1 MPAVIAPIAASFA
14 APAAAPLITPMMALS
29 VAMMGMSVLSSI
41 QAGYAQQSMMNF
53 QATQS
58 SLNAQAEEIKGRQ
71 DALKIKE
78 NRDKALAS
86 LNAGFAARGGIT
98 GSGTPFAAMVESNR
112 AASED
117 INLALFGAQTRA
129 ASDISQAAQLKAEG
143 SAAVRGGYMNAL
155 STIARSSP
163 VQNKLSSLLD

>member
-1 MPAVIAPIAASFA
+1 MPLFAPIAAAVA

-53 QATQS
+53 QARQS
-58 SLNAQAEEIKGRQ
+58 SLNAQSEEIKGRQ

-78 NRDKALAS
+78 SRDKAMAS

-98 GSGTPFAAMVESNR
+98 GSGTPMAAMIESGR

-117 INLALFGAQTRA
+117 INMALFGSQTRA
-129 ASDISQAAQLKAEG
+129 ASDISQGAQLKAEG
-143 SAAVRGGYMNAL
+143 KAAVRGGYVSAL
-155 STIARSSP
+155 STVAKSSP